1 MAAFEFKRRSVS
13 ATLRS
18 DKFHSAG
25 VSRKKGFRAF
35 LDRKAFNWKTRAAM
49 YRHLST
55 QLSNDVATIPA
66 LEKFQARLARKKRKD
81 SAKVVGDMVRRMRD
95 GKSLSEALS
104 PWVPQDEIMIIA
116 SGELSGQPSQ
126 SFDLVLESKERAAR
140 VKRALTSALVSPT
153 IYLVALY
160 GMLWAIGRFVIPGL
174 EMALPASRAT
184 GMVAF
189 MYEAGAFANSW
200 YAAAVPVL
208 VIAIAILVVWSLP
221 RWGGKGGKASA
232 GLRIKMERYFPYSFY
247 RDMQGYTWLL
257 GFSAL
262 LRAGMSDVD
271 ILEKQSR
278 KASPWLRA
286 RLVLIR
292 RLMDNGK
299 SLPEALYNA
308 KFGGVPAGFP
318 NPDMI
323 DDIASMS
330 GFKDFPERIAKVAAQ
345 WADELEF
352 RTTANA
358 KTFGFVVEIVMYG
371 AMGFLMVAINSLS
384 TQMGSVPGLS

>member
-1 MAAFEFKRRSVS
+1 MALETK
-13 ATLRS
+13 LRS
-18 DKFHSAG
+18 RSGSLQSDRYAMSKSPTK
-25 VSRKKGFRAF
+25 KKGFRAIM
-35 LDRKAFNWKTRAAM
+35 DQWAFNWKTRAGM

-55 QLSNDVATIPA
+55 QISNDVAVIPA
-66 LEKFQARLARKKRKD
+66 MEMFRDRLARKKRKD
-81 SAKVVGDMVRRMRD
+81 SAKVVGDMVRRMKD
-95 GKSLSEALS
+95 GKGLAESMSS
-104 PWVPQDEIMIIA
+104 WVPQDEVMIIA
-116 SGELSGQPSQ
+116 SGELSGQVSRA
-126 SFDLVLESKERAAR
+126 FDLIIEAKDRVAR
-140 VKRALTSALVSPT
+140 VKRALTSSLVTPA
-153 IYLVALY
+153 IYLAALY

-174 EMALPASRAT
+174 EQALPSSRAT

-189 MYEAGAFANSW
+189 LYKAGAFANSW
-200 YAAAVPVL
+200 YAAAFPVL
-208 VIAIAILVVWSLP
+208 VVALVILVIWSLP
-221 RWGGKGGKASA
+221 RWGGGKYRVGA
-232 GLRIKMERYFPYSFY
+232 GLRVRLESRFPYSFY

-271 ILEKQSR
+271 ILERQAR
-278 KASPWLRA
+278 QASPWLRE
-286 RLVLIR
+286 RLLLIKR
-292 RLMDNGK
+292 QMDNGK
-299 SLPEALYNA
+299 SLPEALYNTR
-308 KFGGVPAGFP
+308 FGGVPAGFP

-345 WADELEF
+345 WADELEW

-358 KTFGFVVEIVMYG
+358 KTFGFIVEMVMYG